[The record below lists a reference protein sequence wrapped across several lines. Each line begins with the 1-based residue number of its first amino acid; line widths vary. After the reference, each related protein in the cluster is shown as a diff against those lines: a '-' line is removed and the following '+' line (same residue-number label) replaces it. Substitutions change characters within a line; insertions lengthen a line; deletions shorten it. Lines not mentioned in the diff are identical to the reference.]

1 MLVMTAKVDKKKIA
15 IIFAAVVVAIAALV
29 MLLSGGRNAA
39 PTATTNVSNND
50 ARVEFLK
57 GFGWDVTTSPVESSQ
72 VRIPEKSSEV
82 FDRYNALQ
90 KQQGYDLTQYAGKSV
105 MRYVY
110 KINNYPG
117 AVEPVYATLLV
128 YKNQVIGGDV
138 TDTAA
143 KGHIHG
149 FQKPEQLQN
158 ATVPA
163 TSATEPSSTS
173 PTGVTE

>member
-15 IIFAAVVVAIAALV
+15 IIFAAVVVAIAALI
-29 MLLSGGRNAA
+29 LLLGGRRNAA
-39 PTATTNVSNND
+39 PTAATNVSNND

-57 GFGWDVTTSPVESSQ
+57 SFGWDVTTSPVESSQ
-72 VRIPEKSSEV
+72 VRIPEKSTEV
-82 FDRYNALQ
+82 FDRYNEMQ
-90 KQQGYDLTQYAGKSV
+90 KQQGYDLKQYAGKTV

-110 KINNYPG
+110 KVNNYPG
-117 AVEPVYATLLV
+117 AIEPVYATLLV

-149 FQKPEQLQN
+149 FKKPEQTALPT
-158 ATVPA
+158 APA
-163 TSATEPSSTS
+163 MNVTEPTATD

>member
-15 IIFAAVVVAIAALV
+15 VIFAAVVVAIAALV
-29 MLLSGGRNAA
+29 MLLSGGNSAS
-39 PTATTNVSNND
+39 PTANTNVSNND

-82 FDRYNALQ
+82 FDRYNTMQ
-90 KQQGYDLTQYAGKSV
+90 KQHGYDLSQYAGKTV

-117 AVEPVYATLLV
+117 AIEPVYATLLI

-149 FQKPEQLQN
+149 FKKPDQLPQ
-158 ATVPA
+158 ATAPA
-163 TSATEPSSTS
+163 TGSTEPAATS
-173 PTGVTE
+173 PTTVTE